1 MFRQKNEH
9 LKRHS
14 KEDFGPW
21 TQFLKMSGIVFMLF
35 LAGAAYVA
43 AALLLC

>member
-21 TQFLKMSGIVFMLF
+21 KQFIRVSGIVL
-35 LAGAAYVA
+35 LLLLVGAAYVA
-43 AALLLC
+43 AALLL

>member
-1 MFRQKNEH
+1 MLRQKNEH

-21 TQFLKMSGIVFMLF
+21 AQFMRISGIVLLLL
-35 LAGAAYVA
+35 LAGAAYIIVA
-43 AALLLC
+43 ILI